1 MKRGYHH
8 GNLRQAL
15 VEAALTLIA
24 DKGPTGFTLSEAAKA
39 ADVTPAAVYR
49 HFAGREDLLAEV
61 ARQGYAIFAAL
72 MEYAYASGAP
82 SALSSFEA
90 TGRAYLA
97 FARKYPGHY
106 MAMFEAGLSLNDYPD
121 LALIA
126 AKSRSV
132 LERAAE
138 QLSQHLPEGKR
149 PPATMF
155 SAHIWAMSHG
165 VVELYMRGSPGTR
178 SPFPP
183 EDLLE
188 AGIGIYL
195 RGLGL
200 LPPDAQS
207 S

>member
-15 VEAALTLIA
+15 VDATLALIA
-24 DKGPTGFTLSEAAKA
+24 DKGPQGFTISEAAKV
-39 ADVTPAAVYR
+39 ADVTPAAIYR
-49 HFAGREDLLAEV
+49 HFSGRDDLLAEV
-61 ARQGYAIFAAL
+61 ARQGFDIFAAL
-72 MEYAYASGAP
+72 MEYAYDNGRP
-82 SALSSFEA
+82 SPLAAFEA

-106 MAMFEAGLSLNDYPD
+106 KAMFESGLSAANHPD
-121 LALIA
+121 LATVA
-126 AKSRSV
+126 AKARAV

-138 QLSQHLPEGKR
+138 ALSLQLPPGKR
-149 PPATMF
+149 PPPTMF

-165 VVELYMRGSPGTR
+165 VVELFMRGNGAN

-200 LPPDAQS
+200 LPQDR
-207 S
+207 

>member
-15 VEAALTLIA
+15 VDATLALIA
-24 DKGPTGFTLSEAAKA
+24 DKGPQGFTVSEAAKV

-49 HFAGREDLLAEV
+49 HFSGRDDLLAEV
-61 ARQGYAIFAAL
+61 ARQGFDIFAAL
-72 MEYAYASGAP
+72 MEYAYDNGRP
-82 SALSSFEA
+82 SPLAAFEA

-97 FARKYPGHY
+97 FAQKYPGHY
-106 MAMFEAGLSLNDYPD
+106 KAMFESGLSPADHPD
-121 LALIA
+121 LAHVA
-126 AKSRSV
+126 AKARGV

-138 QLSQHLPEGKR
+138 ALSLQLPPGRR

-165 VVELYMRGSPGTR
+165 VVELFTRGNGGNTQFR
-178 SPFPP
+178 P
-183 EDLLE
+183 EELLE

-200 LPPDAQS
+200 LAADR
-207 S
+207 

>member
-1 MKRGYHH
+1 MSKRGYHH

-15 VEAALTLIA
+15 VEAALTLIEE
-24 DKGPTGFTLSEAAKA
+24 KGPQGFTLSEAAKA

-49 HFAGREDLLAEV
+49 HFAGRDDLIAEA
-61 ARQGYAIFAAL
+61 ARQGYEIFAAL
-72 MEYAYASGAP
+72 MDYAYNNGKP
-82 SALSSFEA
+82 TALAAFEA

-106 MAMFEAGLSLNDYPD
+106 MAMFESGISLNANPD
-121 LALIA
+121 LALVAGRARAVMEQA
-126 AKSRSV
+126 ATTLS
-132 LERAAE
+132 EHIPAE
-138 QLSQHLPEGKR
+138 KR
-149 PPATMF
+149 PPAAMF

-165 VVELYMRGSPGTR
+165 VVELFARGSPGAK

-200 LPPDAQS
+200 LPPDS
-207 S
+207 

>member
-1 MKRGYHH
+1 MTKRGYHH

-15 VEAALTLIA
+15 VEAALGLIA
-24 DKGPTGFTLSEAAKA
+24 EKGPSGFTLSEAAKV

-61 ARQGYAIFAAL
+61 ARQGYEIFAAL
-72 MEYAYASGAP
+72 MEYAFDDGKP
-82 SALSSFEA
+82 SALAAFEA

-106 MAMFEAGLSLNDYPD
+106 IAMFESGLSPAAYPD
-121 LALIA
+121 LAPVA
-126 AKSRSV
+126 QKARSV
-132 LERAAE
+132 LERAADG
-138 QLSQHLPEGKR
+138 LSRHLPPTRR
-149 PPATMF
+149 PPGSMV

-165 VVELYMRGSPGTR
+165 VVELYMRGGAK

-188 AGIGIYL
+188 TGVGIYL

-200 LPPDAQS
+200 LPADQ
-207 S
+207 

>member
-15 VEAALTLIA
+15 VDATLALIA
-24 DKGPTGFTLSEAAKA
+24 EKGPQGFTVSEAAKV

-49 HFAGREDLLAEV
+49 HFSGRDDLLAEV
-61 ARQGYAIFAAL
+61 ARQGFDIFAAL
-72 MEYAYASGAP
+72 MEYAYDNGRPTPLAA
-82 SALSSFEA
+82 FEA

-97 FARKYPGHY
+97 FAQKYPGHY
-106 MAMFEAGLSLNDYPD
+106 KAMFESGLSPANHPD
-121 LALIA
+121 LAHVA
-126 AKSRSV
+126 AKARNV

-138 QLSQHLPEGKR
+138 ALSLQLPLGKR

-155 SAHIWAMSHG
+155 SAHIWALSHG
-165 VVELYMRGSPGTR
+165 VVELFTRGNGGNSH
-178 SPFPP
+178 FPP

-200 LPPDAQS
+200 LAADR
-207 S
+207 